1 MAGLAVQ
8 PSASYHLHV
17 HLTATVS
24 DMTYLILSIHSI
36 LAVLLVVLILLH
48 SGKGGGVSGIF
59 GGGMSDTFS
68 GTSVIEKNLTR
79 VTVLVATAFF
89 ITTSLLVFVP
99 ALRA

>member
-1 MAGLAVQ
+1 
-8 PSASYHLHV
+8 
-17 HLTATVS
+17 
-24 DMTYLILSIHSI
+24 MTYLVLGIHSI
-36 LAVLLVVLILLH
+36 LAVVLVVLILLH
-48 SGKGGGVSGIF
+48 SGKGGVSGIF